1 MSATAALEKWLELKK
16 NSALPILS
24 TQPILGEL
32 KSQNADLNLVSEKI
46 LNVLIFSLVYI
57 LILILVGFVNWLS
70 RYLYFKAKRPNSTLV
85 HSLYYT
91 LLYPSGIGKIYYK
104 YEIRFLYIF
113 TALFHSV
120 QYSLCLFSYLYLY
133 CTCTVLILI
142 LYLYL
147 NCICINSIL
156 VLECTFTILVLVL
169 YYLCTRTVLVL
180 YLYLYCTVSFR
191 SRRHVHLIPEQGP

>member
-57 LILILVGFVNWLS
+57 LILILVGFANWLS

-104 YEIRFLYIF
+104 YEIRFSLYI
-113 TALFHSV
+113 
-120 QYSLCLFSYLYLY
+120 YSLISFS
-133 CTCTVLILI
+133 TV
-142 LYLYL
+142 
-147 NCICINSIL
+147 
-156 VLECTFTILVLVL
+156 
-169 YYLCTRTVLVL
+169 
-180 YLYLYCTVSFR
+180 
-191 SRRHVHLIPEQGP
+191 